1 MDIRSMFSPKSPFR
15 ALFGAFY
22 PHPAHK
28 SALRAEGATHFLAP
42 GQRGCSTVPLATVLP
57 PPAPRPTPGPTG
69 AGRAQTLPLAYCMQP
84 TAELTKV
91 EQDPISMSGASI
103 FSMSPNQAIPTE
115 KLIRFFPTRRRPTVD
130 HSLVA
135 GAARRQWLQACLPD
149 GHKAA
154 IHVLSLPLASSRNT
168 RRPGVPTAR
177 RPWPNGVPKG
187 LSFGE

>member
-1 MDIRSMFSPKSPFR
+1 MRSMFSPKSPFR

-22 PHPAHK
+22 PHPAHQ

-57 PPAPRPTPGPTG
+57 PPAPRPTPGPAG
-69 AGRAQTLPLAYCMQP
+69 SGRAQTLPPAYCMQP

-91 EQDPISMSGASI
+91 EQDPISTSGASI

-135 GAARRQWLQACLPD
+135 GGAQGQWLQACLPD
-149 GHKAA
+149 GLKPQCL
-154 IHVLSLPLASSRNT
+154 LSLLFPISRNSPQQLGMVSL
-168 RRPGVPTAR
+168 RQV
-177 RPWPNGVPKG
+177 
-187 LSFGE
+187 S